1 MPRKIHGI
9 IIGGSGLVGG
19 AITYHFHNK
28 CDYCEVKA
36 PNTKKLNLRNA
47 IDIRNYF
54 KNTKVDFIVNTAI
67 ASLGYDAEGIYEIN
81 YLGTINLARVALA
94 LDIPYIHMSSA
105 AVLDKGENVGELK
118 RTALTSDLCDYT
130 KSKLMCEL
138 TLEHLHRE
146 FGLNYTA
153 IRLGIVYGKH
163 DYKIQ
168 GFHRLLFAIAARTMP
183 VLLTRKGVF
192 HSYTNLKK
200 IPHFVEYLVANRTE
214 YNGKTINFVDRDG
227 VELSS
232 LIMTIRN
239 YLGLRRPHEMHLP
252 LRAARVFLYIVDNL
266 QKIIA
271 KVGVETTMPPELAF
285 LENLY
290 ENQTLN
296 TSILAE
302 SSFKDP
308 FENETLLSYLPT
320 IIEYYLKR
328 WRQLGLLQSANHTLT
343 DNYKKH
349 IEHFAIDPAQLVED
363 IHSGTFTPYESFED
377 LSKGES

>member
-1 MPRKIHGI
+1 MSRNICGI

-28 CDYCEVKA
+28 CDYCEVQA
-36 PNTKKLNLRNA
+36 PNSKKLDLRNVN
-47 IDIRNYF
+47 DIRNYF
-54 KNTKVDFIVNTAI
+54 KKTKVDFIVNTAI
-67 ASLGYDAEGIYEIN
+67 ASLGYNTEGIYEIN
-81 YLGTINLARVALA
+81 YLGAINLAHVALA

-105 AVLDKGENVGELK
+105 AVLDRGENVGELK
-118 RTALTSDLCDYT
+118 RRCLTSKLCDYT

-138 TLEHLHRE
+138 TLEHLHKK

-168 GFHRLLFAIAARTMP
+168 GFHRLLFAIAAGTMP
-183 VLLTRKGVF
+183 ILLTRKGVF

-200 IPHFVEYLVANRTE
+200 IPYFVEYIVKNRQE
-214 YNGKTINFVDRDG
+214 YNGKTINFVDKEG
-227 VELSS
+227 VELSG
-232 LIMTIRN
+232 LILAIRQ
-239 YLGLRRPHEMHLP
+239 YMGLKRPHELYLP
-252 LRAARVFLYIVDNL
+252 LRAARLFLNVINKL

-271 KVGVETTMPPELAF
+271 KVGVETTMPPELFF
-285 LENLY
+285 LDSLY

-296 TSILAE
+296 ADILTQ

-308 FENETLLSYLPT
+308 FEDQTLLPYLPV

-328 WRQLGLLQSANHTLT
+328 WEQLGLLQSDVRSLS
-343 DNYKKH
+343 DNCKKP
-349 IEHFAIDPAQLVED
+349 IDYFTNDPVQLVED
-363 IHSGTFTPYESFED
+363 IHSGTFTPYESFKD
-377 LSKGES
+377 LSKGDA